1 MVELSRCYTQ
11 DLQENDIGEPTMEV
25 TLEVCMLSTDFFITF
40 CSEVFFVKLNV
51 SFFGKSIKS
60 EIMECFAD

>member
-25 TLEVCMLSTDFFITF
+25 TLEVCMLSTDFLLLFAQI
-40 CSEVFFVKLNV
+40 FFVKLTV